1 MYKVLLSNWITG
13 KGGSAPLEH
22 IDLVEKGQRENC
34 VKLLFAQS
42 WMIGK
47 DLSFW
52 IMPMQPE
59 KELEMQNKQ

>member
-1 MYKVLLSNWITG
+1 M
-13 KGGSAPLEH
+13 EH
-22 IDLVEKGQRENC
+22 IELIRRGHKENHF
-34 VKLLFAQS
+34 KPLFAQS